1 MFDTHCHLQDKA
13 FDADRD
19 EIIRASRE
27 AGVSHFLVPATD
39 LASFPGTLSIA
50 DSENGDTN
58 IYCALG
64 IHPHSATEWNADVR
78 RQIKD
83 GVESNS
89 KVVAIG
95 EIGLDYHYDFS
106 PREVQRRAFSD
117 QIELAL
123 ELQKPIIIHTRE
135 SEDDVVRIVEAL
147 YGGLPPDQPRGQF
160 HCFSGTVDLMQ
171 KSVALGFSVSFTG
184 NITFKNSTLA
194 DVVRRV
200 PLDAFLI
207 ETDSP
212 YLAPVPHRG
221 TRNSPVFLSLIA
233 EKVAEIKGL
242 DVSSIMRHTFENAL
256 KTFRLPLTG
265 SPTTRSVLLIFFLA
279 LSGLFGPSAF
289 AQVTTPGAAPPDSI
303 LTGDRRKTEE
313 LRKKQEEELAR
324 EAEQHRQDS
333 IRDLEK
339 ARQEVVDK
347 AQQQARQD
355 SIKAAQQI
363 IAQDREREFQL
374 TPQPWKAIGIGGSA
388 GVGNM
393 QMDII
398 VKRSLSPTSVFDPAM
413 QISTELTR
421 RLDFEISYAHMDVS
435 DNFPQDSVYNFGAG
449 TSPNRPFKP
458 HTSSSG
464 LPPTINMNGETRL
477 IQSEDIGISALSFD
491 FRYVITQPSAI
502 VSFYIGAGYT
512 YLTMNNT
519 QHYAIALDS
528 IHSDN
533 QDHTYSVSFHRGA
546 LKLLFGAR
554 HDFEL
559 GGGFTIEPFAQIAM
573 IAAFQGS
580 KQQPDFIFRPT
591 SDQIIATQASVGF
604 TLYYGWFGVPR
615 Q

>member
-19 EIIRASRE
+19 EIMRAARE

-50 DSENGDTN
+50 NSENRETS

-64 IHPHSATEWNADVR
+64 IHPHSATEWNADIR

-83 GVESNS
+83 NVESNS

-106 PREVQRRAFSD
+106 PRDVQRRAFFE
-117 QIELAL
+117 QIELAV

-135 SEDDVVRIVEAL
+135 SEDDVFRIVEEF
-147 YGGLPPDQPRGQF
+147 YNDLPPEQPRGQF
-160 HCFSGTVDLMQ
+160 HCFSGTVELMQ

-194 DVVRRV
+194 DVVRLV

-221 TRNSPVFLSLIA
+221 KRNSPVFLKHIA

-242 DVSSIMRHTFENAL
+242 DVSNIMKHTFENAL
-256 KTFRLPLTG
+256 KTFRIPH
-265 SPTTRSVLLIFFLA
+265 SLA
-279 LSGLFGPSAF
+279 LIIILAFSGLLSSTAF

-324 EAEQHRQDS
+324 EAVQHRQDS
-333 IRDLEK
+333 IQDLEK
-339 ARQEVVDK
+339 ARQESVEK
-347 AQQQARQD
+347 AQQQVRQD

-363 IAQDREREFQL
+363 IAQDRAREFLL

-398 VKRSLSPTSVFDPAM
+398 VKRSLTATSVFEPAI

-421 RLDFEISYAHMDVS
+421 RLDIEISYAHMDVS

-449 TSPNRPFKP
+449 TSPNRPYMP
-458 HTSSSG
+458 NTSSSG
-464 LPPTINMNGETRL
+464 HPPTFNSQGETRL
-477 IQSEDIGISALSFD
+477 IQSEDFGISALSFD
-491 FRYVITQPSAI
+491 ARFVITQPSAI
-502 VSFYIGAGYT
+502 VGFYVGAGYT
-512 YLTMNNT
+512 YLTMTNT
-519 QHYAIALDS
+519 QHYALAKDS
-528 IHSDN
+528 THSDN

-559 GGGFTIEPFAQIAM
+559 GGGFTLEPFGQIAM

-580 KQQPDFIFRPT
+580 QQQPDFVFRPT
-591 SDQIIATQASVGF
+591 ADQIIATQASVGV